1 LECKE
6 RERNDESAGPR
17 LIPTRRHAKP
27 RSRDREAEFGGA
39 MLWLVDHP
47 VAFFVTT
54 LTLLIVSA
62 RVGVALEL
70 TATR

>member
-1 LECKE
+1 
-6 RERNDESAGPR
+6 
-17 LIPTRRHAKP
+17 
-27 RSRDREAEFGGA
+27 

-62 RVGVALEL
+62 RVGVAREL